1 MKPLSIKGILEDLNN
16 GLTRYIKD
24 DFGKGSVQAKYDL
37 TFLEV
42 RELFQHEKLAN
53 RVTKKW
59 GNGISFVIID
69 DTDEIATSEEVTNP
83 SVEEQL
89 AYENMQIVEAETAGE
104 MLIRTQKEVEN
115 FIKED

>member
-16 GLTRYIKD
+16 GLTRYTKD
-24 DFGKGSVQAKYDL
+24 DFGKGSIQAKYDL

-59 GNGISFVIID
+59 GNGISFIIID
-69 DTDEIATSEEVTNP
+69 DVDTAEESAIEVSQEEDES
-83 SVEEQL
+83 
-89 AYENMQIVEAETAGE
+89 IVEAETAGE
-104 MLIRTQKEVEN
+104 MLIRTQKEVES